1 MNWEKILL
9 INPSSHCHHMYLSGC
24 SPGGKREVS
33 QSPRTSVL
41 DHGWKNFLPF
51 KDLFLM
57 SPLTFLP
64 LCGPLAHAEVW
75 DAHRVALWCVC
86 FLHHSAPAGV
96 CVSCRSPGSILGWE
110 LSLWATWERL
120 AGMAKGSWGRR
131 DGDGHPCSL
140 LANYSVYFSYYSLIP
155 SVYPILQEG
164 IFHFGEAMAGMKVW
178 VFWGLVLVSPF
189 PHHGSGIT
197 GFNQCVLFQRG
208 FGFLPSAPCETLTS
222 SKTVFERLRCT
233 LEGWFGLFKPRG
245 LCGFPC
251 RAVRILV
258 TTMVWTWL
266 VWPKGSLAG
275 WAVGSQPGFEMS
287 FWINLIV
294 EAKISALPF
303 RKIWKSCVLLGA
315 LKDPAPNW
323 RWK

>member
-1 MNWEKILL
+1 MTWEKILL

-197 GFNQCVLFQRG
+197 GFNQYVLFQRG
-208 FGFLPSAPCETLTS
+208 FGFLPSKS
-222 SKTVFERLRCT
+222 SSGEPFSSMWDTDLLQDSLCKAEVH
-233 LEGWFGLFKPRG
+233 FGG
-245 LCGFPC
+245 
-251 RAVRILV
+251 
-258 TTMVWTWL
+258 MVWTFQTQGF
-266 VWPKGSLAG
+266 VWFPLSGC
-275 WAVGSQPGFEMS
+275 Q
-287 FWINLIV
+287 N
-294 EAKISALPF
+294 
-303 RKIWKSCVLLGA
+303 SCNHHGLDMTGLT
-315 LKDPAPNW
+315 
-323 RWK
+323 